1 MTLDLTL
8 DREGDA
14 ALYRQIAEQI
24 KDRISDGR
32 LPAGTRLPTV
42 RQLAADVGVTR
53 LTIQNAYGELQSG
66 GWVEATVGRGTYVSN
81 TARPASIV
89 AAIGQDVT
97 PDAVI
102 GDIVQLTDIVGV
114 RTLAS
119 ASPDVA
125 LFPAHEFGQSLNA
138 HCQDPAAANYASSQG
153 SAPLRV
159 QLSAWLHERGV
170 VADPDDILVTS
181 GVAQGLALTA
191 QALARPG
198 DVVAVEEP
206 TYLGFLLSNKANLEW
221 YIEGGRSRTG
231 KLRPPRYG
239 ILSYVV
245 DAFNTIEDEAAYCVP
260 VSVTYDQQHEIGAI
274 SAEEM
279 GASKSPESVKWLY
292 QYAKDQ
298 SRALGRVHLR
308 FGEPLSIGEAIET
321 VRRDELAKAEELGV
335 EPPTNLDRYAVPKI
349 AFEVSHRINKVTPIT
364 PTSLVTF
371 ALLDNDD
378 RALTLGQSQSVLNP
392 LLEYIALRGL
402 PLTSDVEIGET
413 NGLLRSMDTLISE
426 GVVNRYDGGTEPVY
440 SINPDRV
447 HEAGFYRNSIAHHFL
462 TRAMVEVATLQVVK
476 SGEDIVDGLWPAVKA
491 LEDLLKYEFFFP
503 SSRKL
508 ADSVARETE
517 LVAPNWQNREWN
529 AVTALDELRETPM
542 HVAHR
547 TIGPFLEA
555 YEIVAIRLA
564 ERLPSRPIEP
574 KDFIAE
580 CIGFAKM
587 RWLQRSLHS
596 PESISKNLF
605 DGALKLAGNRDL
617 ISPGGEDLR
626 LRRQA
631 FADELRNA
639 VALVQ
644 EIRRMANA
652 QEGLTQE
659 VSA

>member
-1 MTLDLTL
+1 MPGSAAYDPQHRPLPPDEVVKTPVFVELIDSITAETERPRDKVAEEVRDCLGEMAVVPSATQTSQLVWKRLSKFMSRAYRVDVDDHGLKHLRKLGKEASLIFLPNHKSYLDPVILRSTLAKHGFPPNYVLGGDNLAFWPMAPL
-8 DREGDA
+8 ARRNGIVFIRREF
-14 ALYRQIAEQI
+14 
-24 KDRISDGR
+24 KD
-32 LPAGTRLPTV
+32 
-42 RQLAADVGVTR
+42 ADV
-53 LTIQNAYGELQSG
+53 YK
-66 GWVEATVGRGTYVSN
+66 
-81 TARPASIV
+81 
-89 AAIGQDVT
+89 
-97 PDAVI
+97 
-102 GDIVQLTDIVGV
+102 
-114 RTLAS
+114 RTL
-119 ASPDVA
+119 
-125 LFPAHEFGQSLNA
+125 
-138 HCQDPAAANYASSQG
+138 
-153 SAPLRV
+153 R
-159 QLSAWLHERGV
+159 
-170 VADPDDILVTS
+170 
-181 GVAQGLALTA
+181 
-191 QALARPG
+191 
-198 DVVAVEEP
+198 

>member
-1 MTLDLTL
+1 MPGSAAFDPQHRPLPPDEVVKTPVFVDLIDSITAETERPR
-8 DREGDA
+8 DSVAEEVRECLGEMA
-14 ALYRQIAEQI
+14 VVPSATQTSQLVWKRLSKFMSRAYR
-24 KDRISDGR
+24 
-32 LPAGTRLPTV
+32 V
-42 RQLAADVGVTR
+42 DVDDHGLKHLR
-53 LTIQNAYGELQSG
+53 KL
-66 GWVEATVGRGTYVSN
+66 
-81 TARPASIV
+81 
-89 AAIGQDVT
+89 GQDASLIFLPNHKSYLDPVILRST
-97 PDAVI
+97 LAKHGFPPNYVLGGDNLAFWPMAPLARRNGIVFIRREFKDA
-102 GDIVQLTDIVGV
+102 DIYK
-114 RTLAS
+114 RTL
-119 ASPDVA
+119 
-125 LFPAHEFGQSLNA
+125 
-138 HCQDPAAANYASSQG
+138 
-153 SAPLRV
+153 R
-159 QLSAWLHERGV
+159 
-170 VADPDDILVTS
+170 
-181 GVAQGLALTA
+181 
-191 QALARPG
+191 
-198 DVVAVEEP
+198 

-245 DAFNTIEDEAAYCVP
+245 DAFNTIDDEAAYCVP

-298 SRALGRVHLR
+298 SRAMGRVHLR
-308 FGEPLSIGEAIET
+308 FGEPLSIGDAIAS
-321 VRRDELAKAEELGV
+321 VRQDELAKAEELGE
-335 EPPTNLDRYAVPKI
+335 EPPVNLDRYAVPKI

-371 ALLDNDD
+371 ALLDNED
-378 RALTLGQSQSVLNP
+378 RALTLGESQAVLNP
-392 LLEYIALRGL
+392 LLDYIALRGL

-426 GVVNRYDGGTEPVY
+426 GVVNRFDGGTEPVY

-462 TRAMVEVATLQVVK
+462 SRAMVEVATLQVVE

-503 SSRKL
+503 SRRRLSE
-508 ADSVARETE
+508 SVARETE
-517 LVAPNWQNREWN
+517 LVVPNWQDQAWSAE
-529 AVTALDELRETPM
+529 TAMRELRTTPL

-555 YEIVAIRLA
+555 YEVVAIRLA
-564 ERLPSRPIEP
+564 ERLPSRPIEQ
-574 KDFIAE
+574 KDFISE

-605 DGALKLAGNRDL
+605 DSALKLAANRDL
-617 ISPGGEDLR
+617 VAPGGEDLK

-631 FADELRNA
+631 FANELTNA
-639 VALVQ
+639 VRLVQ

-652 QEGLTQE
+652 REGLTQE
-659 VSA
+659 AHA